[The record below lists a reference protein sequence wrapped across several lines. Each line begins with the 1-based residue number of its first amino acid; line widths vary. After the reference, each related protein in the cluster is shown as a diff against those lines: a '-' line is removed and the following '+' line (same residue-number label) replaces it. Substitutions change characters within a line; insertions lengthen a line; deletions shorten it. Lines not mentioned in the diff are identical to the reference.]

1 MTHLFKANAKE
12 IYLVT
17 RSSNWQTICFMKDDE
32 RRKISKIKHWEIP
45 HLKVKKKKDISDR
58 PENKRCH
65 IFHVLYGN
73 LNIYFH
79 L

>member
-32 RRKISKIKHWEIP
+32 RRKISKIKHWEKRLAEKGFP
-45 HLKVKKKKDISDR
+45 GRGNPK
-58 PENKRCH
+58 NKAVEVRN
-65 IFHVLYGN
+65 G
-73 LNIYFH
+73 
-79 L
+79 